1 MDIKLRI
8 FIGVVL
14 VIGFLYV
21 IHSIRKKKI
30 DIRHSLVWI
39 LVCVLLAILDIWPSL
54 LNNLARILGF
64 ELPVNMLFFLGFAI
78 AVVIIF
84 GLTTRVSRQ
93 SEQIKS
99 LAQEIALLK
108 EKAEGRA
115 DEEKTKEL

>member
-1 MDIKLRI
+1 MDFKLRI
-8 FIGVVL
+8 FIGVIL
-14 VIGFLYV
+14 ILGFIYV

-30 DIRHSLVWI
+30 DIRHSLIWI
-39 LVCVLLAILDIWPSL
+39 LVIVLLAVLDIWPGL
-54 LNNLARILGF
+54 LDGLAHLLGF

-99 LAQEIALLK
+99 LAQEIALLRKDLEEAKK
-108 EKAEGRA
+108 E
-115 DEEKTKEL
+115 EE